1 MVPGG
6 AQDVLAR
13 FAACL
18 ERGDA
23 EGAAA
28 LFASD
33 AEYAEPPSFH
43 FTGRDAIR
51 GFVADFATRH
61 RDVRYEVV
69 RTLSA
74 PDGWLTAAEWR
85 FSYTSVADGRR
96 TAFAGMS
103 WVELRDGL
111 IARWRGYSARIEP
124 DAMPSAGASA
134 T

>member
-6 AQDVLAR
+6 AEAVLGR

-28 LFASD
+28 LFAPD
-33 AEYAEPPSFH
+33 AEYAEPPRFH
-43 FTGRDAIR
+43 FAGRDAIR
-51 GFVADFATRH
+51 TFIADFAARH
-61 RDVRYEVV
+61 REVRYAIV
-69 RTLSA
+69 RTLTA
-74 PDGWLTAAEWR
+74 PDGLLTAAEWR
-85 FSYTSVADGRR
+85 FSYTRAADGSRV
-96 TAFAGMS
+96 AFAGMS

-124 DAMPSAGASA
+124 DEGTGA